1 LIRKNNMSKIKYPY
15 IRKGKYLTN
24 FEVVID
30 EENIV
35 ECYNLATARSIYY
48 DRIKMM
54 KDKKVT

>member
-1 LIRKNNMSKIKYPY
+1 MSKIKYPY